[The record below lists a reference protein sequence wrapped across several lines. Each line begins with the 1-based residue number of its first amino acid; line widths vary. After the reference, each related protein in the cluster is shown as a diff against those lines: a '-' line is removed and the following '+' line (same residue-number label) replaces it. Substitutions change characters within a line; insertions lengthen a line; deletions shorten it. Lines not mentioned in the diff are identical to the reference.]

1 MSFAEA
7 LNFQLYPAS
16 WCRSRIPSSLVLTL
30 ENLTVNLQKVP
41 ACVGRYR
48 GGSTPLEEVL
58 VDRAAEGGR
67 IILLWEGGRLLMLWL
82 TGGLHTRVPMDS
94 TNQGSLIMK

>member
-1 MSFAEA
+1 M
-7 LNFQLYPAS
+7 
-16 WCRSRIPSSLVLTL
+16 LTL
-30 ENLTVNLQKVP
+30 ENLTINLQKVP
-41 ACVGRYR
+41 VRVGRYR
-48 GGSTPLEEVL
+48 GGPTRLEEVL

-82 TGGLHTRVPMDS
+82 PSGLRTHVPMDG